1 MRRTL
6 SEWRLDQIAYNEKAL
21 EWLAQ
26 AAGARF
32 WGWEIVV
39 MFYGI
44 VIALDGYAAAKG
56 HPAPKSHRERRA
68 VVRLHLPHLV
78 NPYDTLYSLS
88 LNARYHRGY
97 AMTEKSW
104 SEAARCR
111 EALGSGIPMR

>member
-1 MRRTL
+1 MLPR
-6 SEWRLDQIAYNEKAL
+6 WRLDQIGYNEKTL
-21 EWLAQ
+21 KWLAK

-44 VIALDGYAAAKG
+44 VTALDGYAAAKG

-68 VVRLHLPHLV
+68 VVRRHLPHLV
-78 NPYDTLYSLS
+78 DSYDGLYNLS
-88 LNARYHRGY
+88 LDARYHRGY

-104 SEAARCR
+104 SEAARCC
-111 EALGSGIPMR
+111 EALGGGIPAQ